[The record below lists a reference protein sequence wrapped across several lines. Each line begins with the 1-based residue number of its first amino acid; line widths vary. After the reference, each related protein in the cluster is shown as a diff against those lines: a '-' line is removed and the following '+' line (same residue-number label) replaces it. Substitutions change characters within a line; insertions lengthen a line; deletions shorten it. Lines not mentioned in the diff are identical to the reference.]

1 MAIQG
6 QILVTPERLQEQAGT
21 VRAELGE
28 MQECFEE
35 LERLMSGTAAYW
47 TGDAGDAH
55 RRLYTGRLQ
64 KIQEILRRY
73 QEQIT
78 DLEVM
83 AGVYIEA
90 EAAVAN
96 IADTLPPSILE

>member
-6 QILVTPERLQEQAGT
+6 QLLVTPEQLEAQAGT
-21 VRAELGE
+21 VRAELGKMRE
-28 MQECFEE
+28 YFEA
-35 LERLMSGTAAYW
+35 LERLMDGTSGYW

-55 RRLYTGRLQ
+55 RRLYAGKLQ
-64 KIQEILRRY
+64 KIDEILRRY

-83 AGVYIEA
+83 AGVYKEA
-90 EAAVAN
+90 ETAAAML
-96 IADTLPPSILE
+96 ADTLPPSTLD